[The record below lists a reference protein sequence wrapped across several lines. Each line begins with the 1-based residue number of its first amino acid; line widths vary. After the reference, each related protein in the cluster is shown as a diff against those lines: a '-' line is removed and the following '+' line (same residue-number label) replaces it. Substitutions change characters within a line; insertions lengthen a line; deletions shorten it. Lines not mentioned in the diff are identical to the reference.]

1 MQESTTIQWEAVP
14 EGHLPWSTR
23 LFVIYLAVV
32 LIVWCFGV
40 VRMLWQ
46 FRSLRQAN
54 LEAGGSSWLA
64 WNSCHARVVSMKN
77 WSALTFL
84 LSFLVFAWN
93 MTETLHGI
101 SAQKVTET
109 AFLAGTTAEI
119 LMTFCF
125 GMLVCVI
132 LYAVAFFWEALLSRY
147 KSRQSSSSR

>member
-1 MQESTTIQWEAVP
+1 MQESTTIQWEAMP

-23 LFVIYLAVV
+23 LFVIYLAGV
-32 LIVWCFGV
+32 LLVLCFAV
-40 VRMLWQ
+40 VRMVWQ
-46 FRSLRQAN
+46 YRSLRHAN

-93 MTETLHGI
+93 MTETLRGI
-101 SAQKVTET
+101 SAQKLTDT

-119 LMTFCF
+119 LVTFCF

-132 LYAVAFFWEALLSRY
+132 LYGVAFFCETLLSPY